1 MIKGEIFLDFR
12 DNYCR
17 KQGGILKL
25 NGEDQPAVK
34 GCCFTLKHKREIWDN
49 WQVCNILNC
58 PFFNQYEVTEIKKNE
73 KLEAFEDADEIE
85 RELLR
90 QGDIAIND
98 IEGSEE
104 K

>member
-12 DNYCR
+12 ENYCK
-17 KQGGILKL
+17 KQGAILKL

-34 GCCFTLKHKREIWDN
+34 ACCLRPKSVQPWDN

-58 PFFNQYEVTEIKKNE
+58 PFFNKYEVMEY
-73 KLEAFEDADEIE
+73 
-85 RELLR
+85 
-90 QGDIAIND
+90 D

-104 K
+104 E

>member
-12 DNYCR
+12 ENYCK

-34 GCCFTLKHKREIWDN
+34 ASCFRSKPVQKWDN

-58 PFFNQYEVTEIKKNE
+58 PFFNKYEVTEY
-73 KLEAFEDADEIE
+73 
-85 RELLR
+85 
-90 QGDIAIND
+90 D